1 MLPGRGHDESGPEV
15 FSPHG
20 FSSQVRILA
29 PRGKPGPG
37 LEETLSGA
45 PSRSD
50 QAWLGGG
57 QLPISDLQHVPHV
70 LHFHHFMLQPDL
82 Q

>member
-1 MLPGRGHDESGPEV
+1 MSQAPGCFPHMVSVLRSG
-15 FSPHG
+15 SWH
-20 FSSQVRILA
+20 

-37 LEETLSGA
+37 LEEILSGA

-50 QAWLGGG
+50 QAWLGGER
-57 QLPISDLQHVPHV
+57 LPISDLQHVPHV